1 MIGGLLVRKDLAY
14 LRSSLPV
21 PTGLFKEELRFLLHL
36 GDGIYRIDSVL
47 NTTSQRRNTF
57 VAKAA
62 PLSKIDVLREIY
74 RAVDYQKTK
83 AAGLTKERVKE
94 LFGHLAKL
102 LQDEQPS
109 QYDFLTLHT
118 DGSTRG
124 NPGKGGAGVIL
135 LDREGEMVEE
145 LGEYIGTVTSN
156 VAEYEAVVLG
166 LQRALELGAKEI
178 LLRTDSQLVIRQL
191 SGAYRIKSKN
201 LIPRHVLARKLLSKF
216 KKWKVE
222 HVPRAENHGADMLAN
237 VAIDSL
243 GDEED

>member
-1 MIGGLLVRKDLAY
+1 MAKGT
-14 LRSSLPV
+14 PV
-21 PTGLFKEELRFLLHL
+21 
-36 GDGIYRIDSVL
+36 S
-47 NTTSQRRNTF
+47 N
-57 VAKAA
+57 
-62 PLSKIDVLREIY
+62 IDVLRQVY
-74 RAVDYQKTK
+74 RSVDYGKIK
-83 AAGLTKERVKE
+83 AAGLTQERVKE

-102 LQDEQPS
+102 LQDEQPAKHE
-109 QYDFLTLHT
+109 FLIIHT

-135 LDREGEMVEE
+135 LDKDNGLVEE
-145 LGEYIGTVTSN
+145 LGEYIGKVTSN

-166 LQRALELGAKEI
+166 LQRALELGAREI

-201 LIPRHVLARKLLSKF
+201 LIPRHVLARRLLSKF

-222 HVPRAENHGADMLAN
+222 YVPREENHGADMLAN

-243 GDEED
+243 GADET